1 MIYDEN
7 QHVDR
12 HRFYQRIIDV
22 FYVFRLFKKFRF
34 YFEHCSK
41 CQLNQIKRHRLYE
54 KLIFIFMSSKL
65 FHTLIINFIM
75 TLFDEWNALFIVTN
89 KYFRRVMLIYDKIIY
104 EIFDW
109 ITLLIN
115 RFLQVDWKIS
125 KIIISNRNFKF
136 LSNFWETIFY
146 SNDYVRNY

>member
-1 MIYDEN
+1 MKNIRNRVVSSSKNIYQSQSKINQQNVNQLSKFSTKKSKTYTKIKFELKNEFIYNLIQNRRRLCISIICETKVFRMTYDEN

-54 KLIFIFMSSKL
+54 KLIFIFMSSRS
-65 FHTLIINFIM
+65 FHTLIIN
-75 TLFDEWNALFIVTN
+75 
-89 KYFRRVMLIYDKIIY
+89 RVL
-104 EIFDW
+104 
-109 ITLLIN
+109 
-115 RFLQVDWKIS
+115 
-125 KIIISNRNFKF
+125 
-136 LSNFWETIFY
+136 
-146 SNDYVRNY
+146 